1 MDILL
6 ILYSIVLTALLA
18 SPFLYIH
25 FNQSKIL
32 SRESEE
38 KSTLDS
44 ERKMLLENLK
54 DLKIEMDTG
63 KIQGSEFTELSKD
76 IIGDLKELDNRL
88 ESIESSS
95 PVLKI
100 IGICRKCN
108 FHTTIAGAKFCA
120 ICGSSLLG

>member
-1 MDILL
+1 MDILV
-6 ILYSIVLTALLA
+6 ILYSIVLMTALA

-25 FNQSKIL
+25 LNQSKLL

-63 KIQGSEFTELSKD
+63 KIRSSEFTELSKD
-76 IIGDLKELDNRL
+76 IIGDLKELDSKL
-88 ESIESSS
+88 ESIKTSS
-95 PVLKI
+95 PSPQI
-100 IGICRKCN
+100 TGICRKCS
-108 FHTTIAGAKFCA
+108 FHTTIPCAKFCA
-120 ICGSSLLG
+120 MCGNSLG

>member
-1 MDILL
+1 MDILV
-6 ILYSIVLTALLA
+6 ILYSIVLMTALA

-25 FNQSKIL
+25 LNQSKIL

-63 KIQGSEFTELSKD
+63 KIQASEFTELSKD
-76 IIGDLKELDNRL
+76 IIGDLKALDGKL
-88 ESIESSS
+88 ESIKTSS
-95 PVLKI
+95 PIVQLT
-100 IGICRKCN
+100 GVCRKCS
-108 FHTTIAGAKFCA
+108 FHTTITGAKFCA
-120 ICGSSLLG
+120 MCGSSLA

>member
-1 MDILL
+1 MDILV
-6 ILYSIVLTALLA
+6 ILYSIVLMTALA

-25 FNQSKIL
+25 LNQSKIL

-63 KIQGSEFTELSKD
+63 KIQASEFTELSKD
-76 IIGDLKELDNRL
+76 IIVNLKELDIKL
-88 ESIESSS
+88 ESIKDNT
-95 PVLKI
+95 PI
-100 IGICRKCN
+100 PQITGI
-108 FHTTIAGAKFCA
+108 
-120 ICGSSLLG
+120 

>member
-1 MDILL
+1 MDILV
-6 ILYSIVLTALLA
+6 ILYSIVLMAALA

-25 FNQSKIL
+25 LNQNKLL

-63 KIQGSEFTELSKD
+63 KIQASEFTELSKD
-76 IIGDLKELDNRL
+76 IIGDLKELDSKL
-88 ESIESSS
+88 ESIKTSS
-95 PVLKI
+95 PTQQI
-100 IGICRKCN
+100 TGICRKCS

-120 ICGSSLLG
+120 MCGSSLG

>member
-1 MDILL
+1 MDILV
-6 ILYSIVLTALLA
+6 ILYSIVLMTALA

-25 FNQSKIL
+25 LNQSKIL

-63 KIQGSEFTELSKD
+63 KIQASEFTELSKD
-76 IIGDLKELDNRL
+76 IIGIHQRL
-88 ESIESSS
+88 HT
-95 PVLKI
+95 
-100 IGICRKCN
+100 
-108 FHTTIAGAKFCA
+108 HTTNNRY
-120 ICGSSLLG
+120 LPQM

>member
-1 MDILL
+1 MDILV
-6 ILYSIVLTALLA
+6 ILYSIILMTALA

-25 FNQSKIL
+25 LNQNKLL

-63 KIQGSEFTELSKD
+63 KIQASEFTELSKD
-76 IIGDLKELDNRL
+76 IIGDLKELDSKL
-88 ESIESSS
+88 ESIKDLT
-95 PVLKI
+95 PAPQI
-100 IGICRKCN
+100 TGICPKCS

-120 ICGSSLLG
+120 MCGSSLM

>member
-38 KSTLDS
+38 KSSLNS

-63 KIQGSEFTELSKD
+63 KIQASEFTELSKD
-76 IIGDLKELDNRL
+76 IIGDLKELDSKL
-88 ESIESSS
+88 ESIKTSSS
-95 PVLKI
+95 IPQI
-100 IGICRKCN
+100 TGICRKCS
-108 FHTTIAGAKFCA
+108 FHTTITGAKFCA
-120 ICGSSLLG
+120 MCGNSLG

>member
-25 FNQSKIL
+25 FNQGKVL
-32 SRESEE
+32 TRESEE
-38 KSTLDS
+38 KSSLNS

-63 KIQGSEFTELSKD
+63 KILASEFTELSKD
-76 IIGDLKELDNRL
+76 IIGDLKALDSKL
-88 ESIESSS
+88 ESIKTAS
-95 PVLKI
+95 PSVQRT
-100 IGICRKCN
+100 GICRKCS
-108 FHTTIAGAKFCA
+108 FHTTITGAKFCA
-120 ICGSSLLG
+120 MCGSSLG